1 MQSMSTN
8 KIIIEDTYKAFSR
21 GDLQY
26 IVEACSE
33 DVVWSYYG
41 FPGLPVIG
49 DFQGKTGVKQFFESF
64 RLFKTLNYLWNE
76 FIIDGASA
84 VVLGSG
90 KVQVQ
95 ATGKTFD
102 HNWCHVYTLKEG
114 KIATFRGFTSN
125 PYGMAI
131 AFNAL

>member
-1 MQSMSTN
+1 MSTN

-26 IVEACSE
+26 IVEACAE

-49 DFQGKTGVKQFFESF
+49 DFQGKTGVKQFFESL
-64 RLFKTLNYLWNE
+64 RLTIKPVDHIWNE
-76 FIIDGASA
+76 FIIDGASS
-84 VVLGSG
+84 VVLGSA

-95 ATGKTFD
+95 LTGKTFE
-102 HNWCHVYTLKEG
+102 HNWCHIYTLKEG